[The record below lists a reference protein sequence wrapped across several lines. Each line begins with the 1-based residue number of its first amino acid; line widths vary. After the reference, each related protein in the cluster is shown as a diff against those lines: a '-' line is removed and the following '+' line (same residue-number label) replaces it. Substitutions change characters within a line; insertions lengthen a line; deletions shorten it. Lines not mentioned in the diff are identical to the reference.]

1 MVARLPVEAVSDDV
15 NPIIERLPKIL
26 GRRTTEGAEDTEAK
40 AEKRDL
46 LKKLSDASFF
56 PL

>member
-1 MVARLPVEAVSDDV
+1 MVARLPVGAVSDDA
-15 NPIIERLPKIL
+15 NLIIGRLAKIL

-40 AEKRDL
+40 EEKRDL

>member
-15 NPIIERLPKIL
+15 NLIIERLPKIL